1 MSISQLLS
9 KNDQLELTQALL
21 ESHLS
26 SDRMDDDDDLF
37 VIDTPG
43 ETTDAAA
50 YEKQIA
56 SLHTYLNALP
66 YNCESVE
73 DMQDRLE
80 DIMEKVYV
88 CAKTKNWTVLTTWDG
103 MLQW

>member
-1 MSISQLLS
+1 MTMSQLLS
-9 KNDQLELTQALL
+9 KNDQLDLVKSLL
-21 ESHLS
+21 ESHLQ
-26 SDRMDDDDDLF
+26 SDRIDDDDLS

-43 ETTDAAA
+43 DSADPSA
-50 YEKQIA
+50 YEKQLA
-56 SLHTYLNALP
+56 SLQTYLNALP

-80 DIMEKVYV
+80 DILEKLFV
-88 CAKTKNWTVLTTWDG
+88 CAKTKNWTVLMTWDG

>member
-1 MSISQLLS
+1 MSISELLS
-9 KNDQLELTQALL
+9 QNQLELAKSILD
-21 ESHLS
+21 S
-26 SDRMDDDDDLF
+26 SDRTDDDDVS

-50 YEKQIA
+50 YEKQLA
-56 SLHTYLNALP
+56 SLQTYINALP

-73 DMQDRLE
+73 VMQDRLE
-80 DIMEKVYV
+80 DIVEKLYI

>member
-1 MSISQLLS
+1 MSISELLS
-9 KNDQLELTQALL
+9 QNQLELAKSILD
-21 ESHLS
+21 S
-26 SDRMDDDDDLF
+26 SDRTDDDDLS

-50 YEKQIA
+50 YEKQLA
-56 SLHTYLNALP
+56 SLQTYINALP

-73 DMQDRLE
+73 VMQDRLE
-80 DIMEKVYV
+80 DIVEKLYI